1 MAPCCTGFW
10 FWDHSGFC
18 RRPSVLRAGEWS
30 SSREKFNGCF
40 RGAERSNSKYQS
52 DNRWN
57 KFIVLLP
64 SRLFLSGI
72 ADQHLWFTFVLTFG
86 AFYLQTRVYQRDKSR
101 AALSCQTV
109 RTDTFS
115 EAPTPGESCLYARL
129 APECERLSDVSLTET
144 QRRSPALKDNN
155 HFHLQQINQRNHI
168 KFPSMCS
175 WKHLWTLFYISPK
188 SRKRETK

>member
-1 MAPCCTGFW
+1 M
-10 FWDHSGFC
+10 
-18 RRPSVLRAGEWS
+18 
-30 SSREKFNGCF
+30 
-40 RGAERSNSKYQS
+40 
-52 DNRWN
+52 
-57 KFIVLLP
+57 
-64 SRLFLSGI
+64 
-72 ADQHLWFTFVLTFG
+72 LTFG

-129 APECERLSDVSLTET
+129 SSECERLSDVSLTDVSLTET

-175 WKHLWTLFYISPK
+175 WKHL
-188 SRKRETK
+188 